1 MRRTPLAWLNLL
13 HERTRTLVAV
23 AGVAFA
29 ALLIFV
35 QLGFLGATEATATLI
50 YDRLDFD
57 VAVISSEYQDLV
69 RAGTFPRD
77 RLARVR
83 GLPGVASVRP
93 LSVWGIQWL
102 NGEDVHRGRRG
113 ILVIAVDPADA
124 PLNHPELT
132 PELLAKLRQP
142 DTVLIDR
149 RSRDEF
155 GPKDTGTLSE
165 LGALPVMIVGQF
177 ELGTGFGSDGLVIV
191 SEVTYARAFGS
202 QAGQTVSLGLV
213 KLVDGATADDAK
225 RLADQLNERLP
236 ADVKAIARD
245 DLFEQE
251 RQHWVQDT
259 SLGKIFE
266 MGVVLAFVVGIVFVY
281 QVMASDIGNRLGEFA
296 TLKAIGYGDGY
307 VNKVVLQQA
316 LLLAVAGFVPG
327 ILAAWGLYALTQHF
341 AHLPI
346 AMTWQVAAE
355 VFGLVTVMCAASG
368 FLALRKVRAADPAD
382 LF

>member
-1 MRRTPLAWLNLL
+1 MKRTPLARLNLL

-35 QLGFLGATEATATLI
+35 QLGFLGAVRATATLV

-57 VAVISSEYQDLV
+57 VAVLSAEYQDLV

-77 RLARVR
+77 RLLSVQ
-83 GLPGVASVRP
+83 GLPGVATVRP

-102 NGEDVHRGRRG
+102 NEADEHRGRRG
-113 ILVIAVDPADA
+113 ILVIGIDPADA
-124 PLNHPELT
+124 PFKHPELT

-149 RSRDEF
+149 RSREEF
-155 GPKDTGTLSE
+155 GPQDAGTIDE

-177 ELGTGFGSDGLVIV
+177 ELGTGFGADGLVIA
-191 SEVTYARAFGS
+191 SEATYARAFGLPS
-202 QAGQTVSLGLV
+202 GSTVSLGLV
-213 KLVDGATADDAK
+213 KLKDGANPGDAEQ
-225 RLADQLNERLP
+225 LAGWLNERLP
-236 ADVKAIARD
+236 AEVQAVSRN
-245 DLFEQE
+245 DLLERE

-259 SLGKIFE
+259 SLGKIFI
-266 MGVVLAFVVGIVFVY
+266 MGVGLAFVVGVVFVY

-296 TLKAIGYGDGY
+296 TLKAMGYGDGY
-307 VNKVVLQQA
+307 INRVVLQQA
-316 LLLAVAGFVPG
+316 VLLALAGFVPG
-327 ILAAWGLYALTQHF
+327 VLAANGVYALTRHF
-341 AHLPI
+341 AKLPI
-346 AMTWQVAAE
+346 GMTWETA
-355 VFGLVTVMCAASG
+355 GLVLGLVVVMCMGSG